1 MRPPFFHLNYVRK
14 MRSGFHKM
22 ICGFMLVVQVLP
34 AIAEP
39 ASPEI
44 DLVEVFQEFCLDT
57 ELNTSAILS
66 MVEGRNLDA
75 VSEAQ
80 LFNWSQGVRPYHAAG
95 YLLSDHPFTMIA
107 IGLQGEVKRGD
118 RGKLAAG
125 QVATSLPVSR
135 DHPIPNYIGTTP
147 ENMIGTKT
155 CSVVRVGEGRAV
167 LPAQV
172 STLSR
177 AGTPLGPLESLG
189 RTSFDFP
196 AGRFDAVIS
205 GKYSGTP
212 YINFIRGHDAAGVQF
227 VELAASNIIFADD
240 DPGTYRMPEETP

>member
-1 MRPPFFHLNYVRK
+1 
-14 MRSGFHKM
+14 
-22 ICGFMLVVQVLP
+22 
-34 AIAEP
+34 
-39 ASPEI
+39 
-44 DLVEVFQEFCLDT
+44 
-57 ELNTSAILS
+57 
-66 MVEGRNLDA
+66 
-75 VSEAQ
+75 
-80 LFNWSQGVRPYHAAG
+80 
-95 YLLSDHPFTMIA
+95 
-107 IGLQGEVKRGD
+107 
-118 RGKLAAG
+118 
-125 QVATSLPVSR
+125 
-135 DHPIPNYIGTTP
+135 
-147 ENMIGTKT
+147 MIGTKT

-240 DPGTYRMPEETP
+240 DPGTYSMTEETT

>member
-1 MRPPFFHLNYVRK
+1 

-66 MVEGRNLDA
+66 MVEERNLDA

-95 YLLSDHPFTMIA
+95 
-107 IGLQGEVKRGD
+107 
-118 RGKLAAG
+118 
-125 QVATSLPVSR
+125 
-135 DHPIPNYIGTTP
+135 
-147 ENMIGTKT
+147 
-155 CSVVRVGEGRAV
+155 
-167 LPAQV
+167 
-172 STLSR
+172 
-177 AGTPLGPLESLG
+177 
-189 RTSFDFP
+189 
-196 AGRFDAVIS
+196 
-205 GKYSGTP
+205 
-212 YINFIRGHDAAGVQF
+212 
-227 VELAASNIIFADD
+227 
-240 DPGTYRMPEETP
+240 